1 MSSSTQ
7 ACFTGIAFIL
17 FAAAS
22 APAVAQE
29 AEAPGETRE
38 GRDTA
43 ATSADDAFGATVGIN
58 QVGLYSPYQTRGFD
72 LVSSGGAT
80 RIDGFYFHPAALP
93 SESLVS
99 GSSINV
105 GIAAT
110 ALDLPLPTGVVG
122 YRLRDPG
129 KESSLSVTAGT
140 RGFGSPSVEALGS
153 LVTDDGRLGLVAH
166 SFISP
171 AENWTT
177 GQEGARYEAGAVARW
192 SPAPGTRV
200 RVFGGISRQTNDG
213 DLAVL
218 PDGTVTPP
226 ALKTRHNYS
235 VDWARSRSTS
245 GNFGA
250 LIEHR
255 SGGWL
260 FGASAVRSTRDA
272 SRTDTTVL
280 SIDGTGRVRSTLY
293 HTPEADA
300 RSDSAEV
307 KAFRTFTLA
316 GATHRVGLAFRK
328 RHSVTRRADAIAVPA
343 GSFDIADDPVAI
355 AQPVFPDAVPLS
367 RDAVD
372 QSILSATYE
381 LSVGDAFELRLG
393 AHRNRYE
400 KRFRDTRGEQSAQLD
415 KSVLFSASGL
425 WNPTSRLHIFASY
438 VAGLEETGIA
448 PDAAINRGAVMPP
461 VEARQYEV
469 GARFDVT
476 SRLGFILAGFD
487 IRKPIYGLRSDS
499 VYAPVGTVRH
509 RGIEASLTGQ
519 LTKTTTVV
527 LGANIVQA
535 RISGEQVDAGLV
547 RPEAPGVSSFNA
559 TIAFEQKLTDRWS
572 IDTYILYEGA
582 RRRDNRSEAELAAV
596 PFGYLGT
603 RYDVKLGGAE
613 VSLRAQ
619 LVNMF
624 DRKGYYATPYGSLV
638 PVTGQ
643 HWRLLLTTKL

>member
-1 MSSSTQ
+1 MSSPIQ
-7 ACFTGIAFIL
+7 ACFTGIAFTL

-22 APAVAQE
+22 APAAAQE
-29 AEAPGETRE
+29 VEAPGETRTS
-38 GRDTA
+38 GDTA
-43 ATSADDAFGATVGIN
+43 ATSAEDAFGASVGIN

-72 LVSSGGAT
+72 LISTSGAS
-80 RIDGFYFHPAALP
+80 RIDGFYCHPAALP

-129 KESSLSVTAGT
+129 QKSALSITAGT

-153 LVTDDGRLGLVAH
+153 LVSDDGTLGIVAH
-166 SFISP
+166 TFISP
-171 AENWTT
+171 EENWST
-177 GQEGARYEAGAVARW
+177 GQEGARYEVGAVARW

-200 RVFGGISRQTNDG
+200 RVFGGLSRQTNNG

-218 PDGTVTPP
+218 PDGAVTPP
-226 ALKTRHNYS
+226 PLRTRHHYS
-235 VDWARSRSTS
+235 ADWAESRSTS
-245 GNFGA
+245 ANYGA

-255 SGGWL
+255 TGNWL
-260 FGASAVRSTRDA
+260 LGASAVRSTRDA

-280 SIDGTGRVRSTLY
+280 SINGTGRVRSTLY

-307 KAFRTFTLA
+307 KAFRTFNFA
-316 GATHRVGLAFRK
+316 GATHRVGLAYRQ
-328 RHSVTRRADAIAVPA
+328 RHSVSRRADAIAVPA
-343 GSFDIADDPVAI
+343 GSFGIGDDPVAVV
-355 AQPVFPDAVPLS
+355 QPNFPANVPLS
-367 RDAVD
+367 RDEVD

-381 LSVGDAFELRLG
+381 LSIHDEFELRVG

-400 KRFRDTRGEQSAQLD
+400 KTFRDTRGEQSAQVD
-415 KSVLFSASGL
+415 TSVLYSASAL
-425 WNPTSRLHIFASY
+425 WNPASRLHVFASY
-438 VAGLEETGIA
+438 VTGLEESGIA
-448 PDAAINRGAVMPP
+448 PDAAVNRGAVLPP

-469 GARFDVT
+469 GARFDLT
-476 SRLGFILAGFD
+476 PRLGFILAGFD
-487 IRKPIYGLRSDS
+487 IRKPIYGLRPDS
-499 VYAPVGTVRH
+499 VYAPIGTVRH

-519 LTKTTTVV
+519 LTPTTTVV
-527 LGANIVQA
+527 VGANVVQA

-547 RPEAPGVSSFNA
+547 NPDAPGVSSFNA

-582 RRRDNRSEAELAAV
+582 RRRDSRSEVEVPGV

-603 RYDVKLGGAE
+603 RYDARLGGAE

-619 LVNMF
+619 LVNIF
-624 DRKGYYATPYGSLV
+624 DRKGYYATPYGPLV
-638 PVTGQ
+638 PVTGR
-643 HWRLLLTTKL
+643 HWRLLLTTRL